1 MRYIRSEARWTV
13 LSAALLT
20 LLVALSLAACGG
32 SSASLPSSASKKGM
46 TALTGKQVF
55 ETAGCA
61 GCHTLA
67 AAGASGSIGPDLDK
81 IKPTLAT
88 VEKQV
93 THGGGVMPS
102 FAGKL
107 SKTEIAAV
115 AKFVS
120 TATH

>member
-1 MRYIRSEARWTV
+1 MRYIRSQARWTA
-13 LSAALLT
+13 LSAAVLA
-20 LLVALSLAACGG
+20 LLVALALAACGG
-32 SSASLPSSASKKGM
+32 SSASSPSSGSKKAV

-81 IKPTLAT
+81 LKPTLAT

-107 SKTEIAAV
+107 SEAEIAAV

-120 TATH
+120 SATH

>member
-1 MRYIRSEARWTV
+1 MSHMRSQARWTV
-13 LSAALLT
+13 LSAT
-20 LLVALSLAACGG
+20 LLALVVALSLAACGG
-32 SSASLPSSASKKGM
+32 SSASSPSSVSKKGI
-46 TALTGKQVF
+46 TALSGKQVF

-81 IKPTLAT
+81 IKPSVAT

-107 SKTEIAAV
+107 SHAEIAAV

>member
-1 MRYIRSEARWTV
+1 MGCIRSQTRWTV
-13 LSAALLT
+13 FSAAALA

-32 SSASLPSSASKKGM
+32 SSASSPSSVSKKGL

-67 AAGASGSIGPDLDK
+67 AVGASGSIGPDLDK
-81 IKPTLAT
+81 LKPTFAT

-107 SKTEIAAV
+107 SQAEIAAV

-120 TATH
+120 SATR

>member
-1 MRYIRSEARWTV
+1 M
-13 LSAALLT
+13 
-20 LLVALSLAACGG
+20 VALSLAACGG
-32 SSASLPSSASKKGM
+32 SSASSPSSGSKRAVA
-46 TALTGKQVF
+46 ALAGKQVF

-81 IKPTLAT
+81 VKPTLAI
-88 VEKQV
+88 VERQV
-93 THGGGVMPS
+93 NHGGGVMPS